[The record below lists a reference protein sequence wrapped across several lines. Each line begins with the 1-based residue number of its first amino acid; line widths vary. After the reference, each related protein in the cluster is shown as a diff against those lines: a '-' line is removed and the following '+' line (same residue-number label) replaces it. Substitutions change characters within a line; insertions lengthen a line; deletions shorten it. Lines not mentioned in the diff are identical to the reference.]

1 MANATVRAS
10 MVHAHPT
17 LACPLRRMATD
28 GPAERAKKG
37 WSTQRLPHGAP
48 APDSGVVDAWMK
60 GGAAAAAA
68 AAAGATCAGQPLHT
82 AGAGQVRATVDQAE
96 VDKFGAIGS
105 GWWNLARSI
114 PYCCEGVCH
123 THRQTRSRAGSPRKR
138 GLRCMQVMPPRR
150 TDSRPLC
157 TTSGRHAE
165 AAALI
170 QLTSRR

>member
-1 MANATVRAS
+1 MGRTALQGAGRAVANATVRAS

-114 PYCCEGVCH
+114 PLLLRGRMSH
-123 THRQTRSRAGSPRKR
+123 TPADPKSGGQSTQAGPA
-138 GLRCMQVMPPRR
+138 L
-150 TDSRPLC
+150 
-157 TTSGRHAE
+157 HASH
-165 AAALI
+165 AAA
-170 QLTSRR
+170 SY